1 MVGAVYL
8 ASIKRKVGFLNGLNA
23 LRAHLTRY
31 IFSDKM
37 NYGIISDTQDLKWII
52 AGQIFSIISDFH
64 R

>member
-8 ASIKRKVGFLNGLNA
+8 ASIKIKVGFLNGLNA

-52 AGQIFSIISDFH
+52 AGKIFSIISDFH